1 MLTVALI
8 ALLVVGVNT
17 ILWTA
22 AAAVRT
28 VGERIRRPVPA
39 PPGRLG
45 PSDVAVLVA
54 AHNEELGIATTVRSA
69 AAAVP
74 VDNVFVVSDGSSD
87 ETAQLASEVGA
98 TVLDLRPNRGKAG
111 ALAALIEEFDLA
123 GRFEVVLLLDADT
136 QLSPDYLSTGLP
148 MFDDPNVVA
157 VAGHAMTLTSPAPA
171 TATGR
176 LLIAYRDR
184 VYVAVQYLQKFGQAS
199 RWINAVSIVPGFASM
214 YRTRILDR
222 VDIDAPGLT
231 IEDYNM
237 TFEVHAKRLGRIAFH
252 PGAAIALTQDPD
264 SLHDYVRQV
273 RRWNLGF
280 WQTVR
285 RHGVHLGRFWAI
297 LTLFILELV
306 SSSAFVLAL
315 LPLLLLS
322 IVATSMVAIG
332 VDHNGVVAAIADIL
346 PPWVIVVGALL
357 PDYVLT
363 VFTAVVTRRPRYL
376 LIGVFF
382 PLLRMLDAALCLR
395 ALVDAFGRGG
405 DGRWHSPARRAVDV
419 ATRE

>member
-1 MLTVALI
+1 MLTAVLI
-8 ALLVVGVNT
+8 ALLVVGANT
-17 ILWTA
+17 ILWTV
-22 AAAVRT
+22 AAAVRI
-28 VGERIRRPVPA
+28 VGERIHRPVPA

-157 VAGHAMTLTSPAPA
+157 VAGHAMTLTSPTPA

-184 VYVAVQYLQKFGQAS
+184 VYVAVQYLQKFGQAA

-222 VDIDAPGLT
+222 VDIDAPGLI

-264 SLHDYVRQV
+264 TLHDYVRQV

-285 RHGVHLGRFWAI
+285 RHGMHLGRFWTI
-297 LTLFILELV
+297 LTLFILELI
-306 SSSAFVLAL
+306 SSSVFVLAL

-322 IVATSMVAIG
+322 IFATSMVAIG
-332 VDHNGVVAAIADIL
+332 VDHNGVVTAIAGIL
-346 PPWVIVVGALL
+346 PPWVIVAGGLL

-363 VFTAVVTRRPRYL
+363 VFTAAVTRRPRYL

-395 ALVDAFGRGG
+395 ALIDAFRRGG
-405 DGRWHSPARRAVDV
+405 DGRWRSPARRAVNV
-419 ATRE
+419 AVQD